1 MVSLDRD
8 LARELGRLT
17 APERVLQTPE
27 DLHCYSYDGTGLEER
42 PSVVASPKSTAEV
55 ARVVKLAH
63 QRRIPLVTRGAGT
76 GLSGG
81 SIPTS
86 RAIVLN
92 LAMMNRIKE
101 IDETNLVAVVEPGV
115 VTATLQAAA
124 ERRRLFY
131 PPDPASLKQSTLGG
145 NVAEC
150 AGGPRCLKYGVT
162 KDYVL
167 GLEVVLADGQVIRTG
182 GKSVKNVTG
191 YNLTQLF
198 VGSEGTLG
206 VVTEIIL
213 RLIPL
218 PPAKRT
224 AMAVFA
230 SIDQA
235 SEAVS
240 AIFTQGILPATIE
253 MMDNTTIRTVEEL
266 LRMGLP
272 VEAEAILLIEA
283 DGDLEGVRRQIQAV
297 EDVCRAA
304 GATSTRVAH
313 SAAENEQL
321 WTARR
326 AVSPSLARLKPNKL
340 GEDVAVP
347 RGMIPAMVRR
357 IGEIA
362 RRHDVI
368 IAIFG
373 HAGDGN
379 LHPNILYDKRNPDE
393 VERVELAAAD
403 IFASAVE
410 LGGTLSGE
418 HGIGLAKK
426 EFMPLAL
433 SPETLGLMRTIK
445 ATLDPYGILN
455 PGKVFPSGQG
465 PALAAGL
472 VASGPD
478 LTCSPESLSER
489 LDDLPWE

>member
-1 MVSLDRD
+1 MAIDLYRD
-8 LARELGRLT
+8 LSG
-17 APERVLQTPE
+17 VLPADRILRTPE
-27 DLHCYSYDGTGLEER
+27 DLHCYSYDGTGLDER
-42 PSVVASPKSTAEV
+42 PAMVVSPRSTAEV
-55 ARVVKLAH
+55 VDLVRYAHRQRVPIVA
-63 QRRIPLVTRGAGT
+63 RGAGS

-81 SIPTS
+81 SIPTGD
-86 RAIVLN
+86 AIVLN
-92 LAMMNRIKE
+92 LALMNRIVE
-101 IDETNLVAVVEPGV
+101 IDRANLVAVVQPGV
-115 VTATLQAAA
+115 VTATLQAEV
-124 ERRRLFY
+124 ERQGLFY

-206 VVTEIIL
+206 VITEIIL

-218 PPAKRT
+218 PPTKRT
-224 AMAVFA
+224 ALAVFPRLDDA
-230 SIDQA
+230 SA
-235 SEAVS
+235 AVS
-240 AIFTQGILPATIE
+240 AIFNRGILPATIE
-253 MMDNTTIRTVEEL
+253 MMDNTTIRTVEDL
-266 LRMGLP
+266 LHLGLP
-272 VEAEAILLIEA
+272 VDAEAILLIEA
-283 DGDLEGVRRQIQAV
+283 DGDLASVTRQLEAID
-297 EDVCRAA
+297 EVCRES
-304 GATSTRVAH
+304 GASSTRVAQ
-313 SAAENEQL
+313 SAADNEQL

-347 RGMIPAMVRR
+347 RGQIPAMVRR

-379 LHPNILYDKRNPDE
+379 LHPNILYDKRDSAE
-393 VERVELAAAD
+393 VERVEKAAAD
-403 IFASAVE
+403 IFAAAVE

-433 SPETLGLMRTIK
+433 SPATLAVMRSIK
-445 ATLDPYGILN
+445 ATLDPYNILN
-455 PGKVFPSGQG
+455 PGKVFPSHDQAG
-465 PALAAGL
+465 LAPGL
-472 VASGPD
+472 VASGWD
-478 LTCSPESLSER
+478 HTCSPDN
-489 LDDLPWE
+489 LDDQPWE